1 MEPFWRFACAVNSA
15 NKLDSN
21 DGSPEQLLHL
31 HVEPGKPYAERAAV
45 KSQVEVYRGKAED
58 CARRTIRAKSPRERR
73 QYRKLADMY
82 RALAFGEEPE
92 NARLPKKIVKTSST

>member
-1 MEPFWRFACAVNSA
+1 V
-15 NKLDSN
+15 D
-21 DGSPEQLLHL
+21 
-31 HVEPGKPYAERAAV
+31 
-45 KSQVEVYRGKAED
+45 VYRGKAED

-92 NARLPKKIVKTSST
+92 NARSPKKIVKTT